1 MQIQEISQPP
11 DVTYPKIS
19 FWKEWVA
26 KRRPLRFINPGDF
39 PRERILNSLGILA
52 SPLAESF
59 GVSDPE
65 EIRRRQEVMR
75 YLVESPDFRRWL
87 LWGYEDSPLP
97 LKENAFLRYFDP
109 EREHNPY
116 WKLVHDFI
124 EFLCTGDLP
133 LPPNLQTLLK
143 ALEQSLALEECE
155 RQLGQMI
162 SELVKNIAVIEGI
175 MTFSVSAYRNEDGSW
190 KVSDLFYEHEQSSV
204 HGHRM
209 FSSALTEL
217 ERYKYPEWYYRPKS
231 FQSRVG
237 LKGLHHWK
245 AERFNAKQ
253 KREAYQ
259 GMVID
264 KVSDGLLADI
274 AYGLVKQLN
283 SFSWDESIGSW
294 LSRSKLK
301 VYFSYSRYGLQVR
314 TISWEPSSFFEPA
327 ARFDFAD
334 YQGYSEAKLALIAK
348 AHRELIN
355 EAKEQRRRIEAG
367 LLTAKIEAQGP
378 NFLREPF
385 LVDSPRTDREHRW
398 FALSNL
404 YQSNMLQPVY
414 QALLRHREF
423 FNKSIGELKNM
434 AILADKLSRKA
445 QEIGSPLCWPEFIL
459 DGRGVVAFEEVY
471 PLHLL
476 GKVAKPVAIRKL
488 SDLNGQMVVFT
499 GKHGGGKTVTSLAI
513 AENIFLAQSG
523 LPVFGRGFRLNP
535 KKILGLVFIERGDGS
550 TAEMLVKKIVNIM
563 KGIRKVDGSQVV
575 LVFDELGAGT
585 QEVSGLTLGQDLLTK
600 LSERNGISIVFNTQI
615 TSLAEFAQS
624 KLGARCFQLDANHQ
638 ILPGI
643 GPGGM
648 DELRDRLGLNRLL

>member
-1 MQIQEISQPP
+1 MLQLPE
-11 DVTYPKIS
+11 VTYPKIS

-26 KRRPLRFINPGDF
+26 KRRPLRIINPDDF

-59 GVSDPE
+59 GVSDSE
-65 EIRRRQEVMR
+65 EIQRRQLVMR
-75 YLVESPDFRRWL
+75 YLVENPDLCRWL
-87 LWGYEDSPLP
+87 LWRYEDSPLP

-109 EREHNPY
+109 MQEHNPY
-116 WKLVHDFI
+116 WKLVHDFMD
-124 EFLCTGDLP
+124 LLYTGDPL
-133 LPPNLQTLLK
+133 LPPGLQTLLK
-143 ALEQSLALEECE
+143 ALNQSLALEECE
-155 RQLGQMI
+155 HQLGQVI
-162 SELVKNIAVIEGI
+162 SDLVKNIAVIEGI
-175 MTFSVSAYRNEDGSW
+175 MTFSISAHRDEEGDW
-190 KVSDLFYEHEQSSV
+190 KVMELFYEHEQSSV

-217 ERYKYPEWYYRPKS
+217 ERYEYPEWFYEPES
-231 FQSRVG
+231 FQSRIG
-237 LKGLHHWK
+237 LRNFHRWRAK
-245 AERFNAKQ
+245 RFNAKQ

-259 GMVID
+259 DMVID
-264 KVSDGLLADI
+264 KASDGLLLDI
-274 AYGLVKQLN
+274 KHGLVKQLN
-283 SFSWDESIGSW
+283 SFAWDESIGRW
-294 LSRSKLK
+294 LSGSKLK
-301 VYFSYSRYGLQVR
+301 VYFSYSRHGLQVR
-314 TISWEPSSFFEPA
+314 TISWEPSGIFEPA

-334 YQGYSEAKLALIAK
+334 YKGYSEEKLALIAEAQRK
-348 AHRELIN
+348 IVR
-355 EAKEQRRRIEAG
+355 EAKEQRRSIEAG

-378 NFLREPF
+378 DFLRKPF
-385 LVDSPRTDREHRW
+385 LVDSPKTDREHRW

-404 YQSNMLQPVY
+404 YQSSMLQPVY

-423 FNKSIGELKNM
+423 FNKNIEELKNM
-434 AILADKLSRKA
+434 AILADNLSRKA

-648 DELRDRLGLNRLL
+648 DDLRDRLGLNRLL